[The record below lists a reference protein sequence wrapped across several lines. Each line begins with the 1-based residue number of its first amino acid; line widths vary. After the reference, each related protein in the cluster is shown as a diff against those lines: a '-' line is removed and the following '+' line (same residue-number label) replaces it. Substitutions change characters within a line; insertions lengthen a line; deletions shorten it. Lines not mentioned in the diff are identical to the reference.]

1 MLNDPIPPHV
11 DPRKLADRGTT
22 LQGELL
28 LADLERL
35 CDPLSDTVG
44 TVQAQFV
51 FERDERKSVVIH
63 SVIDTE
69 VKMVC
74 QRCLE
79 LVTLPIHSECS
90 YAVVK
95 EGANTQS
102 LPKGYDV
109 LELGEDPL
117 DLHALI
123 EEELLLA
130 LPIVP
135 AHHPEEC
142 QQPEGLDDEA
152 EPSEDEVT
160 RSNPFSVLAQL
171 KRDPNV

>member
-1 MLNDPIPPHV
+1 MSNGPIPPHV
-11 DPRKLADRGTT
+11 DPRKLADRGAT
-22 LQGELL
+22 LEGELQL
-28 LADLERL
+28 IDLPRLCGALADDGGAVR
-35 CDPLSDTVG
+35 TK
-44 TVQAQFV
+44 FV
-51 FERDERKSVVIH
+51 FERDERNAVVFH
-63 SVIDTE
+63 SELATE

-79 LVTLPIHSECS
+79 LVTLPIHSVCD

-102 LPKGYDV
+102 VPKGYDV

-117 DLHALI
+117 DLLALV

-135 AHHPEEC
+135 AHDPKDC
-142 QQPEGLDDEA
+142 QQPAGLE
-152 EPSEDEVT
+152 EPESSEDEVT

>member
-1 MLNDPIPPHV
+1 MLNGPIPPHV
-11 DPRKLADRGTT
+11 DPRKLADRGAT
-22 LQGELL
+22 LNGEVP
-28 LADLERL
+28 LADLPRF
-35 CDPLSDTVG
+35 CDPLADNLGAVR
-44 TVQAQFV
+44 ARLV
-51 FERDERKSVVIH
+51 FEREERGAVVIR
-63 SVIDTE
+63 STLDAE

-79 LVTLPIHSECS
+79 LVTLPIHSECD
-90 YAVVK
+90 YAVVR

-102 LPKGYDV
+102 VPKGYDV
-109 LELGEDPL
+109 LEVGEDPL
-117 DLHALI
+117 DLLGLV
-123 EEELLLA
+123 EDELLLA

-135 AHHPEEC
+135 LHDPKDC
-142 QQPEGLDDEA
+142 QQPVGLDEP

>member
-1 MLNDPIPPHV
+1 MP
-11 DPRKLADRGTT
+11 LAGF
-22 LQGELL
+22 
-28 LADLERL
+28 ERL
-35 CDPLSDTVG
+35 CDPLADNAGQVH
-44 TVQAQFV
+44 AKLV
-51 FERDERKSVVIH
+51 FERDERRNVSIH
-63 SVIDTE
+63 SELEVE

-79 LVTLPIHSECS
+79 LVALPIRSECH

-95 EGANTQS
+95 EGADTQS

-109 LELGEDPL
+109 LEVGEDPL
-117 DLHALI
+117 DLLTLV
-123 EEELLLA
+123 EDELLLA

-135 AHHPEEC
+135 THAPEDC
-142 QQPEGLDDEA
+142 QQPAGA
-152 EPSEDEVT
+152 QAPEPSEDEVS

>member
-11 DPRKLADRGTT
+11 DPRKLADRGVT
-22 LQGELL
+22 LQGEVL

-35 CDPLSDTVG
+35 CDPLSDNVG
-44 TVQAQFV
+44 TVQAKFV
-51 FERDERKSVVIH
+51 FERDERNAVVIH
-63 SVIDTE
+63 SDLSVE

-79 LVTLPIHSECS
+79 LVTLPIHSESS

-117 DLHALI
+117 DLQALV

-135 AHHPEEC
+135 AHQPEEC
-142 QQPEGLDDEA
+142 QQPAGADEPG
-152 EPSEDEVT
+152 PSEDEVT

>member
-1 MLNDPIPPHV
+1 MLNGPIPPHV
-11 DPRKLADRGTT
+11 DPRKLADREAT
-22 LQGELL
+22 LEGRLELASL
-28 LADLERL
+28 PRL

-44 TVQAQFV
+44 AVQAKFH
-51 FERDERKSVVIH
+51 FARDEQKTVVIR
-63 SVIDTE
+63 SELEVE

-79 LVTLPIHSECS
+79 LVALPIRSECH

-95 EGANTQS
+95 EGADTQS

-109 LELGEDPL
+109 LEVGEDPL
-117 DLHALI
+117 DLMTLV
-123 EEELLLA
+123 EDELLLA

-135 AHHPEEC
+135 AHDPEDC
-142 QQPEGLDDEA
+142 QQPAGANEP
-152 EPSEDEVT
+152 EPSQDEVS

>member
-1 MLNDPIPPHV
+1 MLNGPIPPHV

-22 LQGELL
+22 LKGEMP
-28 LADLERL
+28 LAGFTRL
-35 CDPLSDTVG
+35 CEAIAEGSG
-44 TVQAQFV
+44 TVRAELEFD
-51 FERDERKSVVIH
+51 RDEQHTVVIR
-63 SVIDTE
+63 SSLDVD
-69 VKMVC
+69 VKMEC

-79 LVTLPIHSECS
+79 LVTLPIHSECE
-90 YAVVK
+90 YAVVR
-95 EGANTQS
+95 ESANTQS

-109 LELGEDPL
+109 LEVGEDPL
-117 DLHALI
+117 DLLELI

-135 AHHPEEC
+135 AHAPEDC
-142 QQPEGLDDEA
+142 QQPAGLEEP

>member
-1 MLNDPIPPHV
+1 MKIEKQKRRAENDFRKRDKDVRRYFDFLYKAESWEYEQHV
-11 DPRKLADRGTT
+11 
-22 LQGELL
+22 
-28 LADLERL
+28 
-35 CDPLSDTVG
+35 
-44 TVQAQFV
+44 
-51 FERDERKSVVIH
+51 VVIH
-63 SVIDTE
+63 TELNVE

-79 LVTLPIHSECS
+79 LVTLPIYSECT

-117 DLHALI
+117 DLQALV

-142 QQPEGLDDEA
+142 QQPAGADEP
-152 EPSEDEVT
+152 ESSKDEVS